1 MRTSSLLRL
10 VVLTCAAATFLFAA
24 ATDGMVSGKAP
35 LKSAGPLAFGPDA
48 VLFVGDSAGAQVVAI
63 DTNDRAA
70 SGAAAAFEIKGINQK
85 IAAMLGTTADQ
96 ILVNDAVVNPISKKI
111 YLSVSRGRGPDAMPV
126 ILRVDAEGNISE
138 LPLTNAKFS
147 TVAIADAPSEAKT
160 RMQTITEVRYVDGK
174 VLVAGLSN
182 EEFSSNMRSIPFPF
196 AQAAKGASIEIYHGS
211 HGQFETNSPVRTF
224 VPVTIKNQQYILAAY
239 TCTPLVKIPVSELKA
254 GAKVKGTT
262 IAELGAGNR
271 PLDMI
276 TYKKDGHDY
285 ILMANSAR
293 GVMKVDAAHLETY
306 SAITMPTDITG
317 VPYKNVENWKGVVQL
332 DKMDDKIAMVLQDS
346 GGSLDLRGIAFP

>member
-1 MRTSSLLRL
+1 MKLSSLLRFAA
-10 VVLTCAAATFLFAA
+10 LTCTAAALTFAA
-24 ATDGMVSGKAP
+24 ATDGMMSGKAP
-35 LKSAGPLAFGPDA
+35 LKSAGPLAFGPEG
-48 VLFVGDSAGAQVVAI
+48 VLFVGDSAGAQVVAL
-63 DTNDRAA
+63 DTSDRAPSTA
-70 SGAAAAFEIKGINQK
+70 SAFEIKAINQK
-85 IAAMLGTTADQ
+85 IAAMLGTTAGE

-111 YLSVSRGRGPDAMPV
+111 YLSVSRGRGPDALPV
-126 ILRVDAEGNISE
+126 ILRVDTEGKITE
-138 LPLTNAKFS
+138 LPLASARYS
-147 TVAIADAPSEAKT
+147 TVTIADAPAEGRT

-182 EEFSSNMRSIPFPF
+182 EEFSSNMRSIPYPF
-196 AQAAKGASIEIYHGS
+196 AQSAKGASIEIYHGS

-285 ILMANSAR
+285 ILMANSSR
-293 GVMKVDAAHLETY
+293 GVMKVDAAHLDTY
-306 SAITMPTDITG
+306 SPITMPTDITG
-317 VPYKNVENWKGVVQL
+317 VPYKTVDAWKGVVQL
-332 DKMDDKIAMVLQDS
+332 DKIDDNIAMVLQDS
-346 GGSLDLRGIAFP
+346 GGSLDLRGVALP